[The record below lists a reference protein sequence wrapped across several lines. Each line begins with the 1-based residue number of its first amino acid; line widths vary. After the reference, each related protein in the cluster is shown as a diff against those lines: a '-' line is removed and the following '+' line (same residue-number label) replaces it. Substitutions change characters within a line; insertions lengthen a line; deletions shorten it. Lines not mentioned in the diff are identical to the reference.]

1 MKKIFTVIFSIGLL
15 SSCGTTK
22 GDTSQEAVKDQSS
35 SVSVN
40 EGEIKKNPNSS
51 EISNDEVIER
61 PHYNPSATIL
71 TALQHTKL
79 EVDFNWEKSQLNGI
93 ATLTC
98 APHFYST
105 DSLILDAK
113 AMEILSV
120 KLNGK
125 DLKYKYNDANF
136 LRIKLDKEYSRNDEY
151 TVVID
156 YIAKPEEK
164 LEGGSSAISSDKGLY
179 FINPKGENKN
189 QMTHIWTQGETE
201 ASSVWFPTIDRPNQN
216 TTQEIYITVEDKYKT
231 LSNGKF
237 MSSKKNSDGTRTD
250 YWKQDLPH
258 VPYLF
263 MMAVGEF
270 AVVKDSYTKPD
281 GTVIPVHYYVEPEW
295 EEHAQAI
302 FGETPA
308 MIEFFSELLGVD
320 YKWDKYHQVVVRE
333 YVSGAMENTGAVVFG
348 DFVYQS
354 KRELIDSDNHS
365 IIAHELFHH
374 WFGNLVTCESWS
386 NLPMN
391 ESFANYSQ
399 YLWDEHFNGRDH
411 ADYVAEKEADGYF
424 QSAKQ
429 LGYHNM
435 IWFDYDEKEDMFD
448 AHSYNKGGR
457 ILHML
462 RYYLG
467 DDAFYA
473 GLRIYLNDNAFQP
486 VEVHHL
492 RLAFEEVAGEDLNW
506 FFNQWFLSAYH
517 PKLDI
522 SQEVKEAEVT
532 LRIDQTQD
540 LELAPLYKL
549 PMKIGVYANGKKTTY
564 EVVLDKNINTFT
576 FAFEGELE
584 NIVVDEDRTLLGV
597 FNHKKPREW
606 YVHQYY
612 NAPRYKDRELA
623 LTYGSRLQAPAGKQ
637 LIMDALEDDFWY
649 IRQLAI
655 SKLDK
660 LGEESKKEVFET
672 LKKMA
677 TTDKNSQV
685 RSAALNALSNDFF
698 KTEYEAKTRALLT
711 DAIEKDSSYLVISRA
726 LNGLT
731 KGTSN
736 DVEKALA
743 LSKSLEKERS
753 SSLKAQLIGVYKKFG
768 NVSHLD
774 FMSNALTS
782 GDISGYDVVGGI
794 MNYAAFYKD
803 QEVKTRLKYFNVLEQ
818 LSDNGG
824 AYVNM
829 VLPVTLY
836 NLYQATDVEVK
847 ELERELESLEKGGK
861 TGEATLVQG
870 KLELEKKYKDSLMEL
885 LNKAVN

>member
-1 MKKIFTVIFSIGLL
+1 MKRIFTVIVSIGLL
-15 SSCGTTK
+15 CSCGTSK
-22 GDTSQEAVKDQSS
+22 GNSSQKTVTDESG

-40 EGEIKKNPNSS
+40 EGGIKENAPISVNSS
-51 EISNDEVIER
+51 EEVIER

-71 TALQHTKL
+71 TGLKHTKL
-79 EVDFNWEKSQLNGI
+79 EVDFMWDKSQMNGK

-98 APHFYST
+98 SPHFYST

-113 AMEILSV
+113 AMEIHSV

-125 DLKYKYNDANF
+125 DLNYKYNDAKF
-136 LRIKLDKEYSRNDEY
+136 LRIKLDKEYSRSEEY

-164 LEGGSSAISSDKGLY
+164 VEGGSSAISSDKGLY

-237 MSSKKNSDGTRTD
+237 MSSQKNKDGTRTD

-270 AVVKDSYTKPD
+270 AIVKDTYTKPD
-281 GTVIPVHYYVEPEW
+281 GTIIPLHYYVEPEW

-308 MIEFFSELLGVD
+308 MIEYFSELLGVD

-333 YVSGAMENTGAVVFG
+333 FVSGAMENTGGVVFG
-348 DFVYQS
+348 DFVYQT
-354 KRELIDSDNHS
+354 KRELIDSDNHA

-374 WFGNLVTCESWS
+374 WFGNLVTCESWA

-399 YLWDEHFNGRDH
+399 YLWDEKFHGRDE
-411 ADYVAEKEADGYF
+411 AEYNAEKEADGYY
-424 QSAKQ
+424 QSSKQ
-429 LGYHNM
+429 LGYHDM
-435 IWFDYDEKEDMFD
+435 IWFDYDQKEDMFD

-467 DDAFYA
+467 DDAFFN
-473 GLRIYLNDNAFQP
+473 GLKTYLNDNAFQP

-506 FFNQWFLSAYH
+506 FFNQWFLSSYH

-522 SQEVKEAEVT
+522 SQEVKDGEVT
-532 LRIDQTQD
+532 VRIDQVQD

-549 PMKIGVYANGKKTTY
+549 PMKIGVYANGGKTSH
-564 EVVLDKNINTFT
+564 EIVVDKNINSFT
-576 FAFEGELE
+576 FDFKGDIE
-584 NIVVDEDRTLLGV
+584 NIVVDEERTILGV
-597 FNHKKPREW
+597 LNHDKPREW
-606 YVHQYY
+606 YVHQFY
-612 NAPRYKDRELA
+612 NAPRYKDREKA
-623 LTYGSRLQAPAGKQ
+623 VTFGSRSDSPEAKQ
-637 LIMDALEDDFWY
+637 MIMDALDDDFWY

-660 LGEESKKEVFET
+660 FGEENQSAIFEQLKIIAETDESSK
-672 LKKMA
+672 
-677 TTDKNSQV
+677 V
-685 RSAALNALSNDFF
+685 RSSALSALSSDFF
-698 KTEYEAKTRALLT
+698 KAEFEGKTRSILT
-711 DAIEKDSSYLVISRA
+711 KAIESDSSYLVISKA

-731 KGTSN
+731 KGTEN
-736 DVEKALA
+736 DIDNVMSM
-743 LSKSLEKERS
+743 SKKLEKERS
-753 SSLKAQLIGVYKKFG
+753 SALKAQLIGIYRNYG
-768 NVSHLD
+768 TDSNLD
-774 FMSNALTS
+774 FMSEAITS
-782 GDISGYDVVGGI
+782 GDISGYDMIGGI
-794 MNYAAFYKD
+794 MNFASFYKD
-803 QEVKTRLKYFNVLEQ
+803 QNVKTRLKYFHVLER
-818 LSDNGG
+818 LSDDGG
-824 AYVNM
+824 AYVNA
-829 VLPVTLY
+829 VLPIVLN
-836 NLYQATDVEVK
+836 NLAQVAQNEVVELEK
-847 ELERELESLEKGGK
+847 ELQDLEKTGSA
-861 TGEATLVQG
+861 GEATVVQG
-870 KLELEKKYKDSLMEL
+870 KLTQERIYQKKLITL
-885 LNKAVN
+885 INKVAK